1 MKRFPASCIVLSV
14 VWLLTSSDS
23 AFAAQGPAAE
33 APTPPMGWNSFNSYG
48 VYLHEEAAYA
58 NLEAMAKKL
67 KPHGYEFF
75 VIDNG
80 WFGGRPGLDRRL
92 QPDPR
97 RRHSRYYRASE

>member
-1 MKRFPASCIVLSV
+1 MKMRDLLFVLLFASISAMGMGNRPKVVL
-14 VWLLTSSDS
+14 
-23 AFAAQGPAAE
+23 
-33 APTPPMGWNSFNSYG
+33 APTPPMGWNSFDSYG

-80 WFGGRPGLDRRL
+80 WLN
-92 QPDPR
+92 
-97 RRHSRYYRASE
+97 